1 MNVNEYGQVFFN
13 TSETI
18 EHLYGGNDISNFV
31 DSQHEI
37 NKHNEFAKHFE
48 IDDIVSPVKP
58 TKNAIDFHNEQ
69 ADAWNMP
76 DSYQTLDVEQFLAQR
91 LQSLELTNEKYINTL
106 SAELEEFAERKMIKL
121 LKFLIYLMDTCKQ
134 NNIVTGVGRG
144 SSVASLVLYLIGVHY
159 IDPIKYNLNYKEFL
173 R

>member
-1 MNVNEYGQVFFN
+1 MNVNEYGQVSFN

-18 EHLYGGNDISNFV
+18 EHLYGGNDLSNFV
-31 DSQHEI
+31 DNQNEI
-37 NKHNEFAKHFE
+37 HKHNLFGKHFE
-48 IDDIVSPVKP
+48 IDDIISPTKP
-58 TKNAIDFHNEQ
+58 LKNAIDFHNAQ
-69 ADAWNMP
+69 ADAWHMP

-91 LQSLELTNEKYINTL
+91 LQSLGLTSEKYIDTL
-106 SAELEEFAERKMIKL
+106 SAELKEYNDRKMTKL
-121 LKFLIYLMDTCKQ
+121 IKFLIYLMDTCKQ

>member
-1 MNVNEYGQVFFN
+1 MIVNEYGQVFFD
-13 TSETI
+13 TYETI
-18 EHLYGGNDISNFV
+18 EQLYGGNDISNFV
-31 DSQHEI
+31 DNQQEI
-37 NKHNEFAKHFE
+37 DKHNEFAKHFE
-48 IDDIVSPVKP
+48 IDDIIVPAKP
-58 TKNAIDFHNEQ
+58 IKNAIDFHNEQ
-69 ADAWNMP
+69 ADAWHMP

-91 LQSLELTNEKYINTL
+91 LQSLGLTSEKYIDTL
-106 SAELEEFAERKMIKL
+106 SAELKEFNDRKMTKL
-121 LKFLIYLMDTCKQ
+121 IKFLIYLMDTCKQ